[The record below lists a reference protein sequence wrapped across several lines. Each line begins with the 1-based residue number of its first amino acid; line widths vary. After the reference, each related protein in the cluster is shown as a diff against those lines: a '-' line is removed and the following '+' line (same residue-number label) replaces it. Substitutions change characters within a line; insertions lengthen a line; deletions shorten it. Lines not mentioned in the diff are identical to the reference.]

1 MTEFV
6 GFSKLPIDLGVSSEN
21 HMTTA
26 KPVVKWAGGKRQILA
41 QIRRR
46 LPRSMDTYYEPFIGG
61 GSVFFALA
69 NRKAFKRAVI
79 NDKNKELTD
88 TYLAISTGKV
98 NDIISILTDYP
109 NTREFYNEIRARVP
123 SEIPELEVRVARF
136 IYLNKTGFNGLY
148 RVNQS
153 GGFNTPFGKYPNPN
167 YCDKAGLLEAARA
180 LEGVTIECGDFET
193 SVAGAKPGD
202 AVYFDPPYLPKS
214 ETANFT
220 SYTEGGFSLADHE
233 RLARTFRELADRGVA
248 VLLSNADVRRA
259 RALYAD
265 YRIARIQAR
274 RNINSDG
281 DKRGEVSEILVGAN
295 LPPIASLSVEITP

>member
-1 MTEFV
+1 
-6 GFSKLPIDLGVSSEN
+6 
-21 HMTTA
+21 MTTA
-26 KPVVKWAGGKRQILA
+26 SPFVKWAGGKRQILA

-46 LPRSMDTYYEPFIGG
+46 LPRVIETYYEPFVGG
-61 GSVFFALA
+61 GAVLFALA
-69 NRKAFKRAVI
+69 NRKVFKRAVI
-79 NDKNKELTD
+79 NDKNKELMD
-88 TYLAISTGKV
+88 TYLALSTGKV
-98 NDIISILTDYP
+98 NDIVDILMGYQ

-123 SEIPELEVRVARF
+123 SEIPEIEVRVARF

-180 LEGVTIECGDFET
+180 LQGVTIECGDFYPMVSE
-193 SVAGAKPGD
+193 AKPGD

-220 SYTEGGFSLADHE
+220 SYTEGGFSLLDHE
-233 RLARTFRELADRGVA
+233 RLARTFKELADREVA
-248 VLLSNADVRRA
+248 VLLSNADVRKA
-259 RALYAD
+259 RSLYAG
-265 YRIARIQAR
+265 YRIARIAAR

-295 LPPIASLSVEITP
+295 LPPLASLSVEISP

>member
-1 MTEFV
+1 
-6 GFSKLPIDLGVSSEN
+6 
-21 HMTTA
+21 MTTA
-26 KPVVKWAGGKRQILA
+26 SPFVKWAGGKRQILA

-46 LPRSMDTYYEPFIGG
+46 LPKVIETYYEPFVGG
-61 GSVFFALA
+61 GAVLLALA

-79 NDKNKELTD
+79 NDKNKELMD
-88 TYLAISTGKV
+88 TYLALASGKV
-98 NDIISILTDYP
+98 NDIINILMGYP
-109 NTREFYNEIRARVP
+109 NTREFYNEIRARLP
-123 SEIPELEVRVARF
+123 NDIPELEVRVARF

-153 GGFNTPFGKYPNPN
+153 GGFNTPYGKYPNPN
-167 YCDKAGLLEAARA
+167 YCDKAGLMEVARA
-180 LEGVTIECGDFET
+180 LEGVAIECGDFAT
-193 SVAGAKPGD
+193 SVAGAQPGD

-220 SYTEGGFSLADHE
+220 SYTEGGFTLADHE
-233 RLARTFRELADRGVA
+233 RLARTFKELADRGVA
-248 VLLSNADVRRA
+248 VLLSNADVKRA
-259 RALYAD
+259 RTLYAG

-295 LPPIASLSVEITP
+295 LPPMTSLTAV